1 MGAYISHTKGNQMKI
16 HYLYSLAVVHFHH
29 MEVKTV
35 YPFAWRNEI
44 TSFLIKIPPD
54 VDQNLKERKREGKE
68 GKNVDKDA
76 LLSLSVVALKSLFTE
91 LMAA

>member
-1 MGAYISHTKGNQMKI
+1 M
-16 HYLYSLAVVHFHH
+16 AVVHFHH

-35 YPFAWRNEI
+35 YPFARRNKI
-44 TSFLIKIPPD
+44 TSLLIKIPPD
-54 VDQNLKERKREGKE
+54 VDQNLKEGKREGKE
-68 GKNVDKDA
+68 GKSIDKDA